1 VNGLG
6 VGWERRG
13 AGPPLLLCIGSG
25 STLEQMGLL
34 FGALAA
40 EFDVVGWDYRGFG
53 ASDPAAGPYTMADLA
68 SNAAGVLDLAGWES
82 CRVFGISFGGM
93 VAQEFA
99 VTYPERVQRLALAC
113 TSAGGA
119 GGSSYPLHELAAIPD
134 EERRPLELKLLDS
147 RWSEDWLASHALDRA
162 VAESLHARAS
172 ERTPAEQAAHLA
184 QLDARRGHDAHDR
197 LDAIGCPTLVAYG
210 RYDGLAPPANSAAI
224 AARIPGAEVRGYEGG
239 HPFLAQDP
247 AALADVIQFLR
258 GEQIRTAAP

>member
-6 VGWERRG
+6 LGWERRG
-13 AGPPLLLCIGSG
+13 AGAALLLCIGSG
-25 STLEQMGLL
+25 STLEQMSLL

-53 ASDPAAGPYTMADLA
+53 VSDPSPGPYTMADLA
-68 SNAAGVLDLAGWES
+68 SDVAGLLDAAGWES

-99 VTYPERVQRLALAC
+99 VTYPERVERLALAC

-119 GGSSYPLHELAAIPD
+119 GGSSYPLHELASVPD

-147 RWSEDWLASHALDRA
+147 RWSEGWLASHALDRA
-162 VAESLHARAS
+162 VAESLLAREN
-172 ERTPAEQAAHLA
+172 ERTPATQAAYLA
-184 QLDARRGHDAHDR
+184 QLDARRGHDAYDR
-197 LDAIGCPTLVAYG
+197 LGAIDCPTMVAYG
-210 RYDGLAPPANSAAI
+210 RYDALAPPANSAAI
-224 AARIPGAEVRGYEGG
+224 ASRIPGAAVRGYEGG
-239 HPFLAQDP
+239 HAFLAQDP

-258 GEQIRTAAP
+258 SE